1 MKAVRRKAKQR
12 CLPKE
17 WVNCY
22 KSGMGIRRTK
32 HAVYDLKYHLVW
44 IPKYRK
50 DILEKEVSDYLK
62 EVFRQIAEEYGFGID
77 TLEVMGDHV
86 HIFVEVPPKYSPAQL
101 VQIMKS
107 ISAREVFK
115 RFPKLRK
122 QLWAGELWNDG
133 YFVRSVGDKVTAD
146 IIRKYIEYQTH
157 EDDSTQL
164 RMFDNP

>member
-1 MKAVRRKAKQR
+1 
-12 CLPKE
+12 
-17 WVNCY
+17 
-22 KSGMGIRRTK
+22 MGVRRTK

-50 DILEKEVSDYLK
+50 HILEKEISDYLK
-62 EVFRQIAEEYGFGID
+62 EVFRQIAEEYELGIGA
-77 TLEVMGDHV
+77 LEVMEDHV
-86 HIFVEVPPKYSPAQL
+86 HIFVEAPPKYSPAQV

-115 RFPKLRK
+115 RFTKLRK

-146 IIRKYIEYQTH
+146 IIRRYIEYQTH
-157 EDDSTQL
+157 EDNSTQL
-164 RMFDNP
+164 RMFNNP